1 MNLDGQHGSRQV
13 IDLYF
18 GPTPN
23 GRKIAI
29 ALEEMALTYE
39 THIID
44 ILAGDQFRSEFLEI
58 NPNNKMPAIVDRD
71 GPDGKPIAV
80 WESGAILIYLA
91 EKVGKFIPEPARAR
105 TECIKWL
112 MFQMA
117 GVGPMAGQFAFFNF
131 YCPEKIPLAI
141 ERYRKE
147 LSRQMRVM
155 DEHLSSHAYFAGG
168 EYSIAD
174 MAIFPWW
181 DMLRPHFVEE
191 RPALD
196 RWASEVAG
204 RPSVVRAMQAHTEAM
219 RPEVVQSGMTAR
231 MTDDTYS
238 LLYGEK
244 QYVGHAK

>member
-1 MNLDGQHGSRQV
+1 M

-23 GRKIAI
+23 GRKVAI
-29 ALEEMALTYE
+29 ALEEMGLPYE

-44 ILAGDQFRSEFLEI
+44 ILAGDQFRREFLEI

-91 EKVGKFIPEPARAR
+91 EKEGKFIPEPARSR

-117 GVGPMAGQFAFFNF
+117 GVGPMAGQFAFFTF

-147 LSRQMRVM
+147 LSRQLRVM

-204 RPSVVRAMQAHTEAM
+204 RPSVMRAMQAHQEAM

-244 QYVGHAK
+244 QYEGYPK